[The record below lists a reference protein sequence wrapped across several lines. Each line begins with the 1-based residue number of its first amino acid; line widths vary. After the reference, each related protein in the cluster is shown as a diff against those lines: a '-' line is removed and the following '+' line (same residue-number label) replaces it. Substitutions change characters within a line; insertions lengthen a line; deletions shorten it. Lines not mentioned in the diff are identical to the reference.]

1 MTSTNVNEFNRLDI
15 CIVFARFH
23 SFFTPTRFSIAI
35 SADRIYKSETIIFL
49 YLVLLLFVSR
59 NGGNL
64 FDVIKGRKT
73 RKDGK
78 GMRKKVE
85 R

>member
-1 MTSTNVNEFNRLDI
+1 LYRF
-15 CIVFARFH
+15 FA
-23 SFFTPTRFSIAI
+23 PTRFAITI
-35 SADRIYKSETIIFL
+35 SADGIYKSETIIFL

-73 RKDGK
+73 RSCGK
-78 GMRKKVE
+78 RKKLNDNDENSHVLTNGAKYKVD
-85 R
+85 